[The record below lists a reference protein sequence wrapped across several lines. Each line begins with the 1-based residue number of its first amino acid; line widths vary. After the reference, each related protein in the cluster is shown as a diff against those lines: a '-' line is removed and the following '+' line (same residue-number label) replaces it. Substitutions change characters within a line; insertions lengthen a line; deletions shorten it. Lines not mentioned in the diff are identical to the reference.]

1 MSASMATHSA
11 FQEYG
16 IQAQTM
22 ASSYNFA
29 TLMQGSTRSGTAAGG
44 YQSISSRG
52 GQRDIPH
59 RINKSNA
66 PQTQLPQLIDGY
78 ERNEAFAG
86 IKKNNR
92 QAMTAGAHHRRF
104 KTIGDQ
110 QHIDELL

>member
-29 TLMQGSTRSGTAAGG
+29 TLMHGSSRAGTAAGG

-52 GQRDIPH
+52 GQREVPQ
-59 RINKSNA
+59 RVMKSNA
-66 PQTQLPQLIDGY
+66 P
-78 ERNEAFAG
+78 
-86 IKKNNR
+86 
-92 QAMTAGAHHRRF
+92 
-104 KTIGDQ
+104 
-110 QHIDELL
+110 